1 MAIPNT
7 KYDPLTKGSAIKQ
20 AARNPAVSMAD
31 NPLAQLRHFSGGGTV
46 AETPEQLMARMAA
59 KYGAPKATP
68 ESPQSPPPS
77 QPPAQ
82 PPVNPPPKPQGIGGV
97 IGIIQGRKE
106 QLDKAI
112 NGYANG
118 GKIKGPGSPTSDS
131 IPAQVQQTGE
141 PIAVSTDER
150 ILSKAQDA
158 ALEQLAMA
166 QGFESLDAMLE
177 AMTGQPVGPTISA
190 EGKKAATGMA
200 PEQNPLTA
208 NAPYAMGSA
217 ADPHA
222 VTAQSANPLYTPGGA
237 NDPHASF
244 ATAPARPSAAPASPI
259 AATPRQTPNMMMPID
274 TLFPEK
280 RFFATGGSLDNDEIT
295 RKVMVERFRAAH
307 PNSADITNKPLTNPL
322 PAVAAPTGMPSD
334 RQTDPK
340 RRSVIDG
347 GFTGR
352 MYDQSGINRERAA
365 AYKNLPVAEGPATG
379 EAVPNLA
386 SFPKPSAP
394 GVNPLPQAIQPGMQ
408 ERTFGANAAA
418 SPIATP
424 TSPNAVSAPQAQQPG
439 AANPAEGQKQTSFT
453 EIGKNPLTLSG
464 PLDAHGNSMA
474 ATNEMK
480 AQLAEMT
487 RTAPANVVMLENSG
501 LKDTQE
507 LMDKWGRQ
515 DMQREML
522 QEMSRN
528 PRAANAIA
536 GLAANANNT
545 EAQLRGQDFAAQA
558 NQRNTATTQRGQDL
572 AAETA
577 RRGQDVNAATDANRL
592 AGNPLDNDLKRLQV
606 QTGQMALD
614 RAKANEAAIEE
625 IQAEKDPA
633 KRQSMIEAL
642 LAAQGT
648 NPNAGRYIKVDG
660 GEYTDAMGNKLKAPS
675 GIYDAATEQFK
686 PMNNAG
692 GARSFTQADVDAA
705 IKGGAD
711 KAKVAERIESM
722 GGNPKDYGL

>member
-190 EGKKAATGMA
+190 EGKKAATGMP

-217 ADPHA
+217 ADPRA

-244 ATAPARPSAAPASPI
+244 AAAPARSVAAPATPI
-259 AATPRQTPNMMMPID
+259 TSTPRQTPNMMTPID
-274 TLFPEK
+274 TLLPEK
-280 RFFATGGSLDNDEIT
+280 RFFANGGKIDPNRDYSIPEEQQIAATQAIASAPKYTPPAEAPIDLAKNFRNTDFSMAAADPKGFEMV
-295 RKVMVERFRAAH
+295 RKTVAPGTPTAAQA
-307 PNSADITNKPLTNPL
+307 SAAIRSPSVNPL
-322 PAVAAPTGMPSD
+322 MA
-334 RQTDPK
+334 
-340 RRSVIDG
+340 I
-347 GFTGR
+347 
-352 MYDQSGINRERAA
+352 
-365 AYKNLPVAEGPATG
+365 
-379 EAVPNLA
+379 
-386 SFPKPSAP
+386 AP
-394 GVNPLPQAIQPGMQ
+394 GVQ

-418 SPIATP
+418 SPLAAP

-522 QEMSRN
+522 QEISRN

-536 GLAANANNT
+536 GLAASANNT
-545 EAQLRGQDFAAQA
+545 EAEMRRQDVTSLV
-558 NQRNTATTQRGQDL
+558 NQRNAETTQRGQDVL
-572 AAETA
+572 AETE
-577 RRGQDVNAATDANRL
+577 RRGQDLRATSEGNRL
-592 AGNPLDNDLKRLQV
+592 AGNPLENQLKSVQV
-606 QTGQMALD
+606 QAGQSALD
-614 RAKANEAAIEE
+614 RAAEQDKTLAAIRAEQDPVKRQALADAYLVSRDKNPLTDRYIRLSGGEETRTDGTRVKSPDQLFEVATRQTVPLDAQPQNAQAAATAPPPDKRVVGQKYQTPKGPMIWRGTGWEAA
-625 IQAEKDPA
+625 
-633 KRQSMIEAL
+633 
-642 LAAQGT
+642 
-648 NPNAGRYIKVDG
+648 
-660 GEYTDAMGNKLKAPS
+660 
-675 GIYDAATEQFK
+675 
-686 PMNNAG
+686 
-692 GARSFTQADVDAA
+692 
-705 IKGGAD
+705 
-711 KAKVAERIESM
+711 
-722 GGNPKDYGL
+722 

>member
-7 KYDPLTKGSAIKQ
+7 KYDPLTQGSAIKQ
-20 AARNPAVSMAD
+20 AARNPAVPMAD
-31 NPLAQLRHFSGGGTV
+31 NPLAQLRHFAGGGTV

-59 KYGAPKATP
+59 KYGASPSP
-68 ESPQSPPPS
+68 EVAPQPQARPAPPVSAPPS
-77 QPPAQ
+77 T
-82 PPVNPPPKPQGIGGV
+82 PQGIGGI
-97 IGIIQGRKE
+97 IGTIRGRKE
-106 QLDKAI
+106 QIEKAI
-112 NGYANG
+112 SGYANG

-158 ALEQLAMA
+158 ALEQLAAA

-190 EGKKAATGMA
+190 EGKKAATGMP
-200 PEQNPLTA
+200 PEQNPLTT

-222 VTAQSANPLYTPGGA
+222 VTAQSANPLYAPGGA

-244 ATAPARPSAAPASPI
+244 AATPARSVAAPATPI
-259 AATPRQTPNMMMPID
+259 TSTPRQTPNMMTPID
-274 TLFPEK
+274 SLFPEK
-280 RFFATGGSLDNDEIT
+280 RFFANGGKIDPNRDYSIPEEQQIAATQAIASAPKYTPPAEAPIDQAKN
-295 RKVMVERFRAAH
+295 FRNTDFSMAA
-307 PNSADITNKPLTNPL
+307 A
-322 PAVAAPTGMPSD
+322 
-334 RQTDPK
+334 DPK
-340 RRSVIDG
+340 
-347 GFTGR
+347 GFEMVRKT
-352 MYDQSGINRERAA
+352 
-365 AYKNLPVAEGPATG
+365 V
-379 EAVPNLA
+379 
-386 SFPKPSAP
+386 AP
-394 GVNPLPQAIQPGMQ
+394 GTPTAAQASAAIRSPSVNPLMAIAPGAQ

-424 TSPNAVSAPQAQQPG
+424 TSPNAVATPQAQQPG

-464 PLDAHGNSMA
+464 PLDAHGNSLA

-487 RTAPANVVMLENSG
+487 STAPANVVTLENSG

-522 QEMSRN
+522 QEISRN

-545 EAQLRGQDFAAQA
+545 EAQLRGQDVAAQV
-558 NQRNTATTQRGQDL
+558 NQRNTETTQRGQDL
-572 AAETA
+572 TAETT
-577 RRGQDVNAATDANRL
+577 RRGQDVTATVEGNRL
-592 AGNPLDNDLKRLQV
+592 AGNPLENKLKSV
-606 QTGQMALD
+606 QIQAGQGAID
-614 RAKANEAAIEE
+614 RAAAQDKAIADIR
-625 IQAEKDPA
+625 AETDPV
-633 KRQSMIEAL
+633 KRQSMIDAH
-642 LAAQGT
+642 LASRDK
-648 NPNAGRYIKVDG
+648 NPLTDRYIKLSGGEETRFDGTRVKNPDQLFEVATRQAIPLDG
-660 GEYTDAMGNKLKAPS
+660 GQSQNPRNPKV
-675 GIYDAATEQFK
+675 
-686 PMNNAG
+686 N
-692 GARSFTQADVDAA
+692 FTQADYESTAKKYGMTIEQVKAVLA
-705 IKGGAD
+705 NQQGA
-711 KAKVAERIESM
+711 K
-722 GGNPKDYGL
+722 

>member
-46 AETPEQLMARMAA
+46 AETPEQLMARMAH
-59 KYGAPKATP
+59 KYGTTGAAQAAPEPAAPPTQQPAKA
-68 ESPQSPPPS
+68 
-77 QPPAQ
+77 PAS
-82 PPVNPPPKPQGIGGV
+82 GGMLGGV
-97 IGIIQGRKE
+97 VSLLKGRKE
-106 QLDKAI
+106 QIDKAA
-112 NGYANG
+112 GFRNG

-131 IPAQVQQTGE
+131 IAAQVKQTGE

-274 TLFPEK
+274 TMFPEK
-280 RFFATGGSLDNDEIT
+280 RFFANGGKIDPNRDYSIPEEQQIAATQAIASAPKYTPPAEAPIDLAKNFRNTDFSMAAADPKGFEMV
-295 RKVMVERFRAAH
+295 RKTVAPGTPTAAQA
-307 PNSADITNKPLTNPL
+307 SAAIRSPSVNPL
-322 PAVAAPTGMPSD
+322 MA
-334 RQTDPK
+334 
-340 RRSVIDG
+340 I
-347 GFTGR
+347 
-352 MYDQSGINRERAA
+352 
-365 AYKNLPVAEGPATG
+365 
-379 EAVPNLA
+379 
-386 SFPKPSAP
+386 AP
-394 GVNPLPQAIQPGMQ
+394 GVQ
-408 ERTFGANAAA
+408 ERTFSANAAA
-418 SPIATP
+418 SPLAAP

-439 AANPAEGQKQTSFT
+439 AANPAEGQKQNSFT
-453 EIGKNPLTLSG
+453 EVGKASAPLQG

-522 QEMSRN
+522 QEISRN

-536 GLAANANNT
+536 ELAASANNT
-545 EAQLRGQDFAAQA
+545 EAQIRGQSIAAATGERAAETTRRGQDIE
-558 NQRNTATTQRGQDL
+558 
-572 AAETA
+572 AETA
-577 RRGQDVNAATDANRL
+577 RRGQEAQARTDAARL
-592 AGNPLDNDLKRLQV
+592 AGNLLENQLKSVQV
-606 QTGQMALD
+606 QAGQSALD
-614 RAKANEAAIEE
+614 RSAEQDKALAAIRDE
-625 IQAEKDPA
+625 QDPV
-633 KRQSMIEAL
+633 KRQAMIEAH
-642 LAAQGT
+642 LAGQGK
-648 NPNAGRYIKVDG
+648 NPLTDRYLKVEG
-660 GEYTDAMGNKLKAPS
+660 GEEIGPDGMTKIKRPS
-675 GIYDAATEQFK
+675 GVYDTVTQQFK
-686 PMNNAG
+686 PM
-692 GARSFTQADVDAA
+692 DAQQGRA
-705 IKGGAD
+705 QQYTITAEQRKQVEAALPKGMTFEQY
-711 KAKVAERIESM
+711 AKQHNIIVR
-722 GGNPKDYGL
+722 